1 VNGRHFGGYKTVVG
15 LLLLLALLLTWWRY
29 DVVHSL
35 LVAPL
40 IYLALVVWLDFVTPN
55 QRNVL
60 ALLAMVGAFRLVLL
74 LMRFGQ
80 RPPISWPRTKK
91 QGPVSAW
98 LDMLSASGQKGFAGK
113 MLMRQLSLLL
123 VHMLERREQRP
134 HFELWSALHAG
145 RLPLAPEVQTYLQT
159 GQSRKANKAVLALR
173 ANQGSHVYI
182 DPEVEALVGFLE
194 DCLEKPAN
202 E

>member
-1 VNGRHFGGYKTVVG
+1 VKGRHFGGYKTVVG
-15 LLLLLALLLTWWRY
+15 LSLLLALLLTWWRY
-29 DVVHSL
+29 EVVHSL

-40 IYLALVVWLDFVTPN
+40 IYLALVLWLDFVTPN
-55 QRNVL
+55 QQNVL
-60 ALLAMVGAFRLVLL
+60 ALLVMVGAFRLVLL
-74 LMRFGQ
+74 LITAGPVPAM
-80 RPPISWPRTKK
+80 PWSHVKK

-98 LDMLSASGQKGFAGK
+98 LDMLSATGQKGFAGK
-113 MLMRQLSLLL
+113 MLIRQLNLLL

-159 GQSRKANKAVLALR
+159 GQSRKAKKAVLALR
-173 ANQGSHVYI
+173 PNQGSNADI

-194 DCLEKPAN
+194 DYLEKAAN